1 MPPVSAR
8 GEGAKVIRPD
18 QAADGTPRKAARAE
32 RSPHSR
38 RGHSRRHY
46 ILRRALA
53 VSDLVAVSIA
63 LLIALSISPLAR
75 SHVGDAVWFLPLL
88 PVWFIL
94 FRAYGL
100 YEVDAKKINHGPLDE
115 IPALFHSFLIGL
127 LVTWGWYRVMAAH
140 KLVLGE
146 LVTMAVIGSIL
157 VILMR
162 AGIRRLALR
171 WFGCERVLFV
181 GQAPVLQPLLRK
193 VRGHP
198 EYGLKPIGLVTGGPG
213 RSQVDLPVLGALGQV
228 DFGEVISSNQVER
241 VIVIQADV
249 DDDTVADLLPE
260 ADDRGAKVSILPQH
274 VDALG
279 PSVRVDD
286 IEGLTLLAL
295 NPLVLPRSSRLLK
308 RSMDVIGSGIGLLF
322 FSPLMAIV
330 AVAIKLDSPGPVLF
344 RQQRIGKDGRR
355 FTLNKFRT
363 MVTDAEQRV
372 DELHRLSEDPHWLK
386 IDNDPRIT
394 RVGRFLRLTSLDE
407 LPQLWN
413 VLRGD
418 MSLVGPRPLIAS
430 EDEQVIG
437 RARVR
442 TRLAP
447 GITGLWQVLGRTT
460 IPFEEMV
467 KLDYVYVA
475 NWSLWTDV
483 KLLARTIPA
492 VVQRRGAN

>member
-1 MPPVSAR
+1 LPPVSAR

-18 QAADGTPRKAARAE
+18 QAADGTPRKAVRAE
-32 RSPHSR
+32 RSPDSS

-53 VSDLVAVSIA
+53 VSDLVAVSVA

-88 PVWFIL
+88 PVWFIV

-115 IPALFHSFLIGL
+115 IPGLFHSFLIGL
-127 LVTWGWYRVMAAH
+127 LVTWGWYRVMPTS

-146 LVTMAVIGSIL
+146 LVTMAVVGLLL
-157 VILMR
+157 VIFMR
-162 AGIRRLALR
+162 VAIRRLALR

-198 EYGLKPIGLVTGGPG
+198 EYGLEPIGLVTGRSG
-213 RSQVDLPVLGALGQV
+213 RSPVDLPVLGTLGQV
-228 DFGEVISSNQVER
+228 DLGAVIASKRVER

-249 DDDTVADLLPE
+249 DDDTVADLLPD

-308 RSMDVIGSGIGLLF
+308 RSMDVVGSGIGLLF
-322 FSPLMAIV
+322 LSPLMAIV
-330 AVAIKLDSPGPVLF
+330 AIAIKLDSSGAVLF
-344 RQQRIGKDGRR
+344 RQQRIGKDGHR
-355 FTLNKFRT
+355 FMLNKFRT
-363 MVTDAEQRV
+363 MVTDAEQRL
-372 DELHRLSEDPHWLK
+372 DELHRLSDDPHWLK
-386 IDNDPRIT
+386 IADDPRIT

-437 RARVR
+437 RARIR
-442 TRLAP
+442 SRLAP

-467 KLDYVYVA
+467 KLDYLYVA

-483 KLLARTIPA
+483 KLLARTVPA

>member
-1 MPPVSAR
+1 LPPVSAR
-8 GEGAKVIRPD
+8 GEGEKVIQPNEVVPWSR
-18 QAADGTPRKAARAE
+18 DGSRAE
-32 RSPHSR
+32 RSR
-38 RGHSRRHY
+38 RDRRHHSRRHY

-53 VSDLVAVSIA
+53 VSDLVAVTFA
-63 LLIALSISPLAR
+63 VLIAFVISPVDSRNL
-75 SHVGDAVWFLPLL
+75 GDVVWLLPML
-88 PVWFIL
+88 PVWFIV

-115 IPALFHSFLIGL
+115 LPGLFHSFLIGL
-127 LVTWGWYRVMAAH
+127 LVTWGWYRLMPVP

-146 LVTMAVIGSIL
+146 LVAIAL
-157 VILMR
+157 VGLFLVVLMR
-162 AGIRRLALR
+162 AAIRRLALA
-171 WFGCERVLFV
+171 WFGRERVLFV

-198 EYGLKPIGLVTGGPG
+198 EYGLKPIGLVTGGSG
-213 RSQVDLPVLGALGQV
+213 RRQVDLPVLGALGQV
-228 DFGEVISSNQVER
+228 DLGAVIANNQVER

-295 NPLVLPRSSRLLK
+295 NPLVLPRSSRFLK
-308 RSMDVIGSGIGLLF
+308 RSMDVVGSGLGLLF
-322 FSPLMAIV
+322 FSPAMAVV
-330 AVAIKLDSPGPVLF
+330 AIAIKLDSPGPVLF

-355 FTLNKFRT
+355 FTLHKFRT
-363 MVTDAEQRV
+363 MATDAEQRI

-386 IDNDPRIT
+386 VDHDPRIT

-430 EDEQVIG
+430 EDEQIIG